1 VTFSN
6 LYEVFILT
14 VFDEKVQEIG
24 DRGLQHLNLRRH
36 VGVLE
41 LACSF
46 VAGCEE
52 EPVESSEEL
61 AFTVIRPIHHPFVAV
76 LGERRLAPFAGAN
89 FRMNEFSAGILLAQL
104 RKLDRIVTDVRTN
117 AHRVYEGI
125 QSLPGIELRK
135 RPDPDGELGAGI
147 YIGFKNKERR
157 DAFIAA
163 MKRENILASPPAGSA
178 ILPLEP
184 YIQKK
189 VTVHPEWPTFN
200 TERGRAIQ
208 YGPASCPRTIAV
220 LDLSWIRSS
229 RLGTPGRLLAIRKI
243 YREVVEG

>member
-1 VTFSN
+1 
-6 LYEVFILT
+6 
-14 VFDEKVQEIG
+14 
-24 DRGLQHLNLRRH
+24 
-36 VGVLE
+36 
-41 LACSF
+41 
-46 VAGCEE
+46 
-52 EPVESSEEL
+52 
-61 AFTVIRPIHHPFVAV
+61 
-76 LGERRLAPFAGAN
+76 
-89 FRMNEFSAGILLAQL
+89 M

-163 MKRENILASPPAGSA
+163 MKRENVLASPPAGSA

-220 LDLSWIRSS
+220 LDRFGGVLMDPKFSARDTEEIVA
-229 RLGTPGRLLAIRKI
+229 AIRKI
-243 YREVVEG
+243 YREAVEG